1 MEEKN
6 DGVLRKH
13 SKLFDIII
21 NFNKLVNWLNI
32 RNNSL
37 KRIL

>member
-13 SKLFDIII
+13 SKLFDT
-21 NFNKLVNWLNI
+21 I
-32 RNNSL
+32 RNKNKVTIL
-37 KRIL
+37 K